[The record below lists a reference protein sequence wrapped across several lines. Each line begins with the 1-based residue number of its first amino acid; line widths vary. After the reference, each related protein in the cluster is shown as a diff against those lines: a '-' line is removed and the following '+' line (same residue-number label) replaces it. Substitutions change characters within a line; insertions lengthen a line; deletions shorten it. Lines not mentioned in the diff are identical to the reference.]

1 MPNHIDLAQVKAM
14 KVVNYATL
22 RETLKSGDLFSPP
35 ETTWYQ
41 KQLKR

>member
-22 RETLKSGDLFSPP
+22 RETLKVKIFM
-35 ETTWYQ
+35 Q
-41 KQLKR
+41 

>member
-22 RETLKSGDLFSPP
+22 RETLKSGDP